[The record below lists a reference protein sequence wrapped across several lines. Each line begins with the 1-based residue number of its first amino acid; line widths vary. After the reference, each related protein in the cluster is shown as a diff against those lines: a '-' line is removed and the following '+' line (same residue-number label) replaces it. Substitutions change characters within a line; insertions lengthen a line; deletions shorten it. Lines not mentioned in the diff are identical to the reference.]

1 LDLLD
6 KISVMSKK
14 WRFIVYACVGLPIP
28 IASYFMFPE
37 LGFWEPVS
45 FVLLV
50 MTLATVYE
58 VRLAAKKR
66 K

>member
-6 KISVMSKK
+6 KISAMSKK

-50 MTLATVYE
+50 MTLAAVVEIVY
-58 VRLAAKKR
+58 AKQGR

>member
-1 LDLLD
+1 MYNDAVFD
-6 KISVMSKK
+6 MSKK
-14 WRFIVYACVGLPIP
+14 MRFLIYAIVGLPIP
-28 IASYFMFPE
+28 VISYFMFPE

>member
-1 LDLLD
+1 
-6 KISVMSKK
+6 MSKK
-14 WRFIVYACVGLPIP
+14 MRFLIYAVVGLPIP
-28 IASYFMFPE
+28 IISYFMFQE

>member
-1 LDLLD
+1 
-6 KISVMSKK
+6 MSKK
-14 WRFIVYACVGLPIP
+14 MRFLIYAVVGLPIP
-28 IASYFMFPE
+28 VISYFMFPE

-50 MTLATVYE
+50 MVVAAIVEVVY
-58 VRLAAKKR
+58 AKQGK